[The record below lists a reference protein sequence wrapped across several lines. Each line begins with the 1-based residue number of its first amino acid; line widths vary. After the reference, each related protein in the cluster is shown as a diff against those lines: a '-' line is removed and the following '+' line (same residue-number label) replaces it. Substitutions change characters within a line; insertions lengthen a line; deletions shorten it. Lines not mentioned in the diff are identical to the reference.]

1 MNFKLGNDTLKIT
14 DSYSYLGITFSRNGS
29 YQEAINLLKEKS
41 NKAMF
46 LLRSSLYTGVTFQPN
61 LPLKIFDSTVRPIL
75 TYSSEVWCIQYIK
88 LLFKPN
94 LIDKSSLE
102 SVNNRFCKCIFGL
115 PRQASNFAVKAELG
129 KNPIFAY
136 VCAQAVRFWYHIIG
150 LKSDRLLKCAYLS
163 EVEVHRNGGNSRATF
178 IIKLLELIDAKEFW
192 VKQGN
197 LSLSQEEL
205 SKLKKKTTVEHVNFA
220 T

>member
-1 MNFKLGNDTLKIT
+1 MNISKTKVIIFSTKKTEERVNFKLGNDTLKIM

-94 LIDKSSLE
+94 LIDKSPLE
-102 SVNNRFCKCIFGL
+102 SVNNRFCKFC
-115 PRQASNFAVKAELG
+115 S
-129 KNPIFAY
+129 
-136 VCAQAVRFWYHIIG
+136 
-150 LKSDRLLKCAYLS
+150 KS
-163 EVEVHRNGGNSRATF
+163 
-178 IIKLLELIDAKEFW
+178 
-192 VKQGN
+192 
-197 LSLSQEEL
+197 
-205 SKLKKKTTVEHVNFA
+205 
-220 T
+220 